1 MMFSLSHWCYEPAPL
16 YSWHPTLQ
24 QSQDPHSGS
33 PDKGEGSGDDQ
44 EGRKSNLCSTYS
56 YSFYFTISS
65 PMFFLCDWVDIFY
78 LFRTAKL
85 QNKEKSFNN
94 SLTLC
99 NQCGPQAKKVWTHW
113 HVPWSFRFLNEF
125 FSTFLITID
134 LKSFCRIC
142 TLPLWVD
149 VCISII
155 TGCTSS
161 CLHLP
166 TMWILKLSRQTSTWQ
181 EVRRRLLSPLS
192 LFTSLR
198 VQSSSRYSAKVTGS
212 ITAGKRRLRNTPHL
226 SAFGCFLWQAIGFE
240 CSAEHQWRQMER

>member
-24 QSQDPHSGS
+24 QSQDPHSRS

-44 EGRKSNLCSTYS
+44 EGRKTNLCSTYS
-56 YSFYFTISS
+56 TFLFYNIFSNVFCVIGWIFSTYSE
-65 PMFFLCDWVDIFY
+65 
-78 LFRTAKL
+78 L
-85 QNKEKSFNN
+85 QNYKTKKRA
-94 SLTLC
+94 LTTHWHYATSVAHKPKC
-99 NQCGPQAKKVWTHW
+99 THW

-166 TMWILKLSRQTSTWQ
+166 TMWILKLSGQTSTWQ

>member
-1 MMFSLSHWCYEPAPL
+1 MSLHHFTAGIPHCSRVRT
-16 YSWHPTLQ
+16 PTADHQ
-24 QSQDPHSGS
+24 I
-33 PDKGEGSGDDQ
+33 KVR
-44 EGRKSNLCSTYS
+44 GRGMIRRAEKQIFALHTLP
-56 YSFYFTISS
+56 FYFTIFS

>member
-1 MMFSLSHWCYEPAPL
+1 MSLHHFTSGIPHC
-16 YSWHPTLQ
+16 SRVRTPTADHQ
-24 QSQDPHSGS
+24 I
-33 PDKGEGSGDDQ
+33 KVR
-44 EGRKSNLCSTYS
+44 GREMIRRAEKQIFALHTLP
-56 YSFYFTISS
+56 FHFTISS
-65 PMFFLCDWVDIFY
+65 PMFFCVIGWIFSTY
-78 LFRTAKL
+78 SEL
-85 QNKEKSFNN
+85 QNYKTKKRA
-94 SLTLC
+94 LTTHWHYATSVAHKPKC
-99 NQCGPQAKKVWTHW
+99 THW

-166 TMWILKLSRQTSTWQ
+166 TMWILKLSGQTSTWQ